1 MESID
6 SARRLEPAS
15 GTTRQA
21 DRHQVPSGRKLF
33 LTEGVVSLDRA
44 P

>member
-6 SARRLEPAS
+6 NARRVDPAS

-21 DRHQVPSGRKLF
+21 DRHQAPSGRKLF
-33 LTEGVVSLDRA
+33 LTEGVVSLDQR